1 MYLLDTNVLIALSKH
16 LGGIADRL
24 DRIAAAEVVIPVV
37 VVAEIEFGIAK
48 SRRRRQ
54 NRRVFDDLLAGFEVA
69 AFDAAAA
76 AAYGPIR
83 ADLER
88 RGSLI
93 GSNDL
98 LIAAQAISL
107 GGILVTDNVAEFQRI
122 ADLRLENWLAEP

>member
-93 GSNDL
+93 GPNDL

>member
-1 MYLLDTNVLIALSKH
+1 MYLLDTNVLIALSTH

-54 NRRVFDDLLAGFEVA
+54 NRRVSDNLLAGFEVA

-76 AAYGPIR
+76 AACGPIR

-93 GSNDL
+93 GPNDL